1 MKHIDF
7 VAPGDIRYEDLRRG
21 ENLRFVGEPDEIHL
35 VGSAAEIEQVLSRAV
50 RSGKRVAVR
59 SGGHCYEDFVAN
71 SDVRVV
77 MDMSRLSAVGFD
89 EERGAFVV
97 EAGATLGAVYKTLFR
112 VWGVTLPGGA
122 CPDVGA
128 GGHIL
133 GGGYGPLSRMHGS
146 IVDYLH
152 AVEVVVVDASGDA
165 RTVIATREPDDPNHD
180 LWWAHTGGGGG
191 NFGVVVRY
199 WLRSAQGDVPPESGR
214 LLPRPPAEVLLNTT
228 VWPWEGLNEA
238 AFARLVRNHGRWF
251 EQNSGPDSPWCDLYS
266 VLALTRSQSGALAM
280 TTQLDATGPDAEK
293 RLETYLAAVSEGV
306 GVQPH
311 SDTRRLPWLHST
323 RWPGIAGDG
332 DMTGRAKI
340 KAAYAR
346 RSFDDRQI
354 GTLYTRLTSTDYD
367 NPAGVVALIAYG
379 GKVNAVPA
387 DRTAVAQRD
396 SILKIVYVTTWE
408 DPAQD
413 PVHVRWIRELYRD
426 VYADTGGVPVPG
438 GAADG
443 AYVNYPDVDLAN
455 EEWNTSGVPWSELYY
470 KDAYPRLQTVKAR
483 WDPQNVFRHALSVQ
497 APPA

>member
-1 MKHIDF
+1 
-7 VAPGDIRYEDLRRG
+7 
-21 ENLRFVGEPDEIHL
+21 
-35 VGSAAEIEQVLSRAV
+35 
-50 RSGKRVAVR
+50 
-59 SGGHCYEDFVAN
+59 
-71 SDVRVV
+71 
-77 MDMSRLSAVGFD
+77 
-89 EERGAFVV
+89 
-97 EAGATLGAVYKTLFR
+97 
-112 VWGVTLPGGA
+112 
-122 CPDVGA
+122 
-128 GGHIL
+128 
-133 GGGYGPLSRMHGS
+133 MHGS

-199 WLRSAQGDVPPESGR
+199 WLRAAEADVPPEPGR

-228 VWPWEGLNEA
+228 VWPWEGLDEA

-408 DPAQD
+408 DPAED

-426 VYADTGGVPVPG
+426 VYADSGGVPVPG

-443 AYVNYPDVDLAN
+443 AYVNYPDVDLADR
-455 EEWNTSGVPWSELYY
+455 EWNTSGVAWSELYY
-470 KDAYPRLQTVKAR
+470 KSAYPRLQAVKAR
-483 WDPQNVFRHALSVQ
+483 WDPRNVFRHALSVQ